1 LEPLGLLPQRCA
13 MRIVRSPKAMQR
25 IARAWQRQGVAIGFV
40 PTMGYLHYGHL
51 GLVDRARQAV
61 GPRGRLVVSIFVNPT
76 QFGPKEDLGRYPRD
90 LARDRWLCRKAGVD
104 LLFVP
109 SATAM
114 YGSANPADPS
124 AGFSTWVVEETLSR
138 GMEGLARP
146 GHFRGVTTVVSM
158 LFHLVWPDVA
168 VFGAKDY
175 QQAAVI
181 RRMIRD
187 LHFPVKLL
195 VSSTSRESDGL
206 AMSSRNKYLS
216 GDLREQARV
225 LSQALEEARQAVR
238 RSGRPLP
245 AARLRRQLWN
255 RIEQAPAAR
264 VEYIEFFNPETLAP
278 VRQVRPRDQ
287 AALAVYIGKT
297 RLIDNVRL

>member
-1 LEPLGLLPQRCA
+1 
-13 MRIVRSPKAMQR
+13 
-25 IARAWQRQGVAIGFV
+25 
-40 PTMGYLHYGHL
+40 
-51 GLVDRARQAV
+51 
-61 GPRGRLVVSIFVNPT
+61 
-76 QFGPKEDLGRYPRD
+76 
-90 LARDRWLCRKAGVD
+90 
-104 LLFVP
+104 
-109 SATAM
+109 
-114 YGSANPADPS
+114 
-124 AGFSTWVVEETLSR
+124 
-138 GMEGLARP
+138 
-146 GHFRGVTTVVSM
+146 
-158 LFHLVWPDVA
+158 
-168 VFGAKDY
+168 
-175 QQAAVI
+175 
-181 RRMIRD
+181 MIRD

-225 LSQALEEARQAVR
+225 LSQALEEARQVVR
-238 RSGRPLP
+238 RSGRSVP